1 MKLINNDTARN
12 ILALSKTNSIL
23 EKIEILENN
32 KNDEMFV
39 KILRW
44 LLDKNVTTGISVN
57 KFSKNVTSIVTH
69 DIQTIDE
76 LMEYLTENKT
86 GKDVDIANVKN
97 ILLHCDDENES
108 LVVLEIITKYKAVGI
123 SANTFNEIF
132 PDKKIE
138 LTELQLAHKY
148 EDHIEYL
155 AENNLP
161 VILTEKLDGF
171 RMLCKYDGVSLK
183 LLTRNGKS
191 YENLLHVTSDLNELI
206 QHMKLEH
213 NIDKFV
219 LDGELLI
226 KITAYNSDCDSKT
239 LYKQTSKILKKKD
252 GIKIGVNYNVFEYI
266 PYDEFEAGESKET
279 YAERRIIMHNILKE
293 LDLQNIKL
301 LQPIATDYFNN
312 IRMKIPEMLKKQ
324 LAAGKEGFILNNV
337 NAKYICDRTKD
348 VLKLKS
354 IKNGDVRVIGYE
366 IGDKGRLKG
375 RVNKVRVE
383 YDIDGKTHNC
393 LIGSGISNAISQDM
407 TDNFNEKY
415 FGKIFTV
422 QYMEVT
428 ENESGG
434 KGLRHGVWLDIPR
447 EDKDE
452 TNIE

>member
-12 ILALSKTNSIL
+12 ILALSRTNSIL
-23 EKIEILENN
+23 EKVEILKNN
-32 KNDEMFV
+32 KEDEMFV

-44 LLDKNVTTGISVN
+44 LLDKNITTGISMN
-57 KFSKNVTSIVTH
+57 KFNKSVNSIITQ
-69 DIQTIDE
+69 DITTIDE

-97 ILLHCDDENES
+97 VILHCDNEDEA
-108 LVVLEIITKYKAVGI
+108 LVILEIITKYKAVGI

-132 PDKKIE
+132 SDKKIE

-155 AENNLP
+155 TENNFP
-161 VILTEKLDGF
+161 VILTDKLDGF
-171 RMLCKYDGVSLK
+171 RMLCKYDGKNIK

-191 YENLLHVTSDLNELI
+191 YENLIHINANLNELI

-226 KITAYNSDCDSKT
+226 KITDENKHCDSKT

-252 GIKIGVNYNVFEYI
+252 GVKIGIDYNVFEYI
-266 PYDEFEAGESKET
+266 PYDEFEKGESTKT
-279 YAERRIIMHNILKE
+279 YGDRRAIIHNILR
-293 LDLQNIKL
+293 DLNLQHIKLLRPIAIDMYNNIKL
-301 LQPIATDYFNN
+301 D
-312 IRMKIPEMLKKQ
+312 IPNMLKDQ
-324 LAAGKEGFILNNV
+324 LAAGKEGFILNNIH
-337 NAKYICDRTKD
+337 AKYVCDRTKN

-383 YDIDGKTHNC
+383 YDIDGSTYNC

-407 TDNFNEKY
+407 TDNFESKY
-415 FGKIFTV
+415 LGKIFTV

-447 EDKDE
+447 DDKDE